1 MGSKNKNSWLAK
13 HAKSSA
19 ALISLGIHVLIILV
33 AVSFVAVT
41 VIQKEEQKFEAKHV
55 ERPQQKLKKLKV
67 PMKNNKKKPK
77 PKLRKRLVV
86 KNVKRNTPE
95 FQLPEITGVKGGI
108 GAMGDGGGPMET
120 IGFSMPELDF
130 FWN

>member
-1 MGSKNKNSWLAK
+1 
-13 HAKSSA
+13 
-19 ALISLGIHVLIILV
+19 
-33 AVSFVAVT
+33 
-41 VIQKEEQKFEAKHV
+41 
-55 ERPQQKLKKLKV
+55 
-67 PMKNNKKKPK
+67 MKNNKKKPK

-130 FWN
+130 LELKRKAKKICFLVHFGPATLAEYTGRPHLIHLFSHLLLE